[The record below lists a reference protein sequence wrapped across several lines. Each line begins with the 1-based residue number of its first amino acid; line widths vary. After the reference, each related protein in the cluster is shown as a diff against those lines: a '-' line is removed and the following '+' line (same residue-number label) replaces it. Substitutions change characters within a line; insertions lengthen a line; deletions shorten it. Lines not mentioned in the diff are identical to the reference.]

1 MMLHVISLCTG
12 HSVACYNVISS
23 PGRGGAGGTISYY
36 QPHNTRCHAEAVMMI
51 MMRAVIMIG
60 A

>member
-1 MMLHVISLCTG
+1 MYDLSAPDTAWLVIMLYHHLAEAEC
-12 HSVACYNVISS
+12 
-23 PGRGGAGGTISYY
+23 TISYY